1 MARYLCKA
9 CGGESPTGIGYVQT
23 MPAPLP
29 EPDQDCPNP
38 HAEPPLMCEY
48 CGRDGCRWTNHAE
61 ARADVAAWTRQDAA
75 ERSPFG
81 DHTHDAEEDW
91 TR

>member
-38 HAEPPLMCEY
+38 
-48 CGRDGCRWTNHAE
+48 
-61 ARADVAAWTRQDAA
+61 ARRAA
-75 ERSPFG
+75 S
-81 DHTHDAEEDW
+81 HV
-91 TR
+91 